1 MRIYARSAMIFKK
14 YTALE
19 KFLPHFKHQTM
30 KRFVV
35 TLAVLLCFTM
45 MMTGAD
51 IRSAVIVKNSTPQKV
66 KSQCIGYTILEVD
79 KGINCNGDTVQLR
92 RVHGYYEV
100 VSSMK

>member
-1 MRIYARSAMIFKK
+1 
-14 YTALE
+14 
-19 KFLPHFKHQTM
+19 M

-51 IRSAVIVKNSTPQKV
+51 IHAVAKLKKWNSKKG
-66 KSQCIGYTILEVD
+66 KSNCVGYTILEVD
-79 KGINCNGDTVQLR
+79 KGINCAGDTVRLR

-100 VSSMK
+100 VSAY